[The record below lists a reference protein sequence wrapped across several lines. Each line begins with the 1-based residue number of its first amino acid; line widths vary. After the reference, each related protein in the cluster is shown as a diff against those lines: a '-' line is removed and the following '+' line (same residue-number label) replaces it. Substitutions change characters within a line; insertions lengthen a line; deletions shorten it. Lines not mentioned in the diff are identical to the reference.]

1 MFYIFSISYALL
13 IFLLDRILDDVVLIP
28 MLSLFWLMLAS
39 FFRRS
44 LEVIQIACII
54 LFGAVLAK
62 AYC

>member
-1 MFYIFSISYALL
+1 ML

-44 LEVIQIACII
+44 LEVIQIACI
-54 LFGAVLAK
+54 LLGAVLAK
-62 AYC
+62 RGKNA